1 MQVPYHLP
9 MHAASLPPL
18 GGLHIHLVGAKGTGM
33 AALAEIL
40 AARGALLSGSDT
52 GEPFY
57 TDAILAGIGLS
68 PAAGFSAENLP
79 PDTGLVVHSA
89 AYARDRNPELLEAAR
104 RGLPLLSYPEAL
116 GALSAETDSSGIAGV
131 HGKTTTTAMAGT
143 LVAALDL
150 PATVLAGSAVSNFG
164 GHGTLIRGNDHF
176 IAETCEYRR
185 HFLHFRPA
193 RILLTSVESDHQD
206 YYPTREDIMA
216 AFVEYGCLLP
226 DRGTLIFCAD
236 DPGAAEAALRIS
248 ARRPDIRTVEY
259 GFSARGAWRVT
270 FCETGGGEQRF
281 HLEGRPET
289 FTLRVPGR
297 HLVLDAAGALAL
309 VADIAGAAADWNRMR
324 GALAT
329 FAGSSRRSERVG
341 EAAGI
346 LVMDDYGHHPTAIAA
361 TIAGIREFHPG
372 RRLVVDFMSH
382 TYSRTAALL
391 REFVASLDGADC
403 VVLHRIYASAREEP
417 VPGLDG
423 RTVFDLVRAR
433 RPDLRAADPGVE
445 RFVMY
450 TDDPADALQP
460 LVASLR
466 PGDLFLTMG
475 AGDNWKL
482 GLSLLDALR
491 AREAGK

>member
-1 MQVPYHLP
+1 MRTG
-9 MHAASLPPL
+9 SLPPL

-40 AARGALLSGSDT
+40 AARGAVLSGSDV
-52 GEPFY
+52 GDVFY
-57 TDAILAGIGLS
+57 TDRILAGIGLNPS
-68 PAAGFSAENLP
+68 VGFDAAHVPSGTN
-79 PDTGLVVHSA
+79 LVVHSA
-89 AYARDRNPELLEAAR
+89 AYAPDRNPELQEAAR
-104 RGLPLLSYPEAL
+104 RGIPVLSYPEAL
-116 GALSAETDSSGIAGV
+116 GAISAETDSSGIAGV

-143 LVAALDL
+143 LVEALGL
-150 PATVLAGSAVSNFG
+150 RATVLAGSAVSNFG
-164 GHGTLIRGNDHF
+164 GHSTIIRGNDHF

-185 HFLHFRPA
+185 HFLHFRPT

-206 YYPTREDIMA
+206 FFPTRQDIVD

-226 DRGTLIFCAD
+226 RGGTLIFCAD
-236 DPGAAEAALRIS
+236 DEGAVETAGRIL
-248 ARRPDIRTVEY
+248 ARRPDIRTIEY
-259 GFSARGAWRVT
+259 GFSARGR
-270 FCETGGGEQRF
+270 FRILRYETGDGESRF
-281 HLEGRPET
+281 RMEGSGET
-289 FTLRVPGR
+289 FVLKVPGR

-309 VADIAGAAADWNRMR
+309 VSEISGDAADWRIMR
-324 GALAT
+324 DALAA
-329 FAGSSRRSERVG
+329 FSGSSRRSELVG
-341 EAAGI
+341 EAGGI

-423 RTVFDLVRAR
+423 RTLFDLLRAR
-433 RPDLRAADPGVE
+433 RPGLAAADPRVD
-445 RFVMY
+445 RFAMY
-450 TDDPADALQP
+450 TDNPEESLQP
-460 LVASLR
+460 LLESLR

-482 GLSLLDALR
+482 GRALLAALR
-491 AREAGK
+491 AREQAR